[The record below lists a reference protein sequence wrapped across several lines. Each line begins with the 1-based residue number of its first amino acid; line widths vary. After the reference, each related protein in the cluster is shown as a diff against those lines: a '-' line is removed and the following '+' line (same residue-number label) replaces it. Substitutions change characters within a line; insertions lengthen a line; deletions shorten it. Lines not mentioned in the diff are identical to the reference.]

1 MKFKE
6 GDILEF
12 SKGRAAYAAN
22 DGAQA
27 IFTGKFY
34 IDRDGGELIEVKWVR
49 NGDDN
54 GQKDGEYYTS
64 MFTKVGEVSTQK
76 ENRIF
81 EENKEMEERIQV
93 NGVWYVREI
102 NPTPEIEIKNKDISF
117 SMERVWE
124 SSDWC
129 FIAHVIMLDGA
140 ETLDDHYPD
149 PYIKITDKRPLDREN
164 WIEDDVDNP
173 IFMFGVLEG
182 NPDSMKDAREMFD
195 EQGLEEFKAFLRYLI
210 KVGWLKK

>member
-1 MKFKE
+1 
-6 GDILEF
+6 
-12 SKGRAAYAAN
+12 
-22 DGAQA
+22 
-27 IFTGKFY
+27 
-34 IDRDGGELIEVKWVR
+34 
-49 NGDDN
+49 
-54 GQKDGEYYTS
+54 
-64 MFTKVGEVSTQK
+64 
-76 ENRIF
+76 
-81 EENKEMEERIQV
+81 MEERIQV

-102 NPTPEIEIKNKDISF
+102 NPTPEIEIKNKEVTF

-140 ETLDDHYPD
+140 ETLKDHYPD

-164 WIEDDVDNP
+164 WIEDETDNP

-182 NPDSMKDAREMFD
+182 NPDSMGDAREMFD

-210 KVGWLKK
+210 KVGWLIKK

>member
-1 MKFKE
+1 LRK
-6 GDILEF
+6 L
-12 SKGRAAYAAN
+12 
-22 DGAQA
+22 
-27 IFTGKFY
+27 
-34 IDRDGGELIEVKWVR
+34 
-49 NGDDN
+49 
-54 GQKDGEYYTS
+54 
-64 MFTKVGEVSTQK
+64 KV
-76 ENRIF
+76 
-81 EENKEMEERIQV
+81 MEERIQV

-102 NPTPEIEIKNKDISF
+102 NPTSEIEIKNKEVIF

-140 ETLDDHYPD
+140 ETLKDHYPD
-149 PYIKITDKRPLDREN
+149 PYIKVTDKRSLERED

-173 IFMFGVLEG
+173 NFMFGVLEG

>member
-1 MKFKE
+1 MRK
-6 GDILEF
+6 L
-12 SKGRAAYAAN
+12 
-22 DGAQA
+22 
-27 IFTGKFY
+27 
-34 IDRDGGELIEVKWVR
+34 
-49 NGDDN
+49 
-54 GQKDGEYYTS
+54 
-64 MFTKVGEVSTQK
+64 KV
-76 ENRIF
+76 
-81 EENKEMEERIQV
+81 MEERIQV

-102 NPTPEIEIKNKDISF
+102 NPTSEIEIKNKEVIF

-140 ETLDDHYPD
+140 ETLKDHYPD
-149 PYIKITDKRPLDREN
+149 PYIKVTDKRSLERED

-173 IFMFGVLEG
+173 NFMFGVLEG

-210 KVGWLKK
+210 KVGWLIKK

>member
-1 MKFKE
+1 MRK
-6 GDILEF
+6 L
-12 SKGRAAYAAN
+12 
-22 DGAQA
+22 
-27 IFTGKFY
+27 
-34 IDRDGGELIEVKWVR
+34 
-49 NGDDN
+49 
-54 GQKDGEYYTS
+54 
-64 MFTKVGEVSTQK
+64 KV
-76 ENRIF
+76 
-81 EENKEMEERIQV
+81 MEERIQV

-102 NPTPEIEIKNKDISF
+102 NPTSEIEIKNKEVIF

-140 ETLDDHYPD
+140 ETLKDHYPD
-149 PYIKITDKRPLDREN
+149 PYIKVTDKRSLERED

-173 IFMFGVLEG
+173 NFMFGVLEG

>member
-1 MKFKE
+1 
-6 GDILEF
+6 
-12 SKGRAAYAAN
+12 
-22 DGAQA
+22 
-27 IFTGKFY
+27 
-34 IDRDGGELIEVKWVR
+34 
-49 NGDDN
+49 
-54 GQKDGEYYTS
+54 
-64 MFTKVGEVSTQK
+64 
-76 ENRIF
+76 
-81 EENKEMEERIQV
+81 MEERIQV

-102 NPTPEIEIKNKDISF
+102 NPTSEIEIKNKEVIF

-140 ETLDDHYPD
+140 ETLKDHYPD
-149 PYIKITDKRPLDREN
+149 PYIKITDKRPLDRKD
-164 WIEDDVDNP
+164 WVEDETDNS

-182 NPDSMKDAREMFD
+182 NPDSVKDARETFD

>member
-1 MKFKE
+1 
-6 GDILEF
+6 
-12 SKGRAAYAAN
+12 
-22 DGAQA
+22 
-27 IFTGKFY
+27 
-34 IDRDGGELIEVKWVR
+34 
-49 NGDDN
+49 
-54 GQKDGEYYTS
+54 
-64 MFTKVGEVSTQK
+64 
-76 ENRIF
+76 
-81 EENKEMEERIQV
+81 MEERIQV

-102 NPTPEIEIKNKDISF
+102 NPTSEIEIKNKEVIF

-140 ETLDDHYPD
+140 ETLKDHYPD
-149 PYIKITDKRPLDREN
+149 PYIKVTDKRSLERED

-173 IFMFGVLEG
+173 NFMFGVLEG

-210 KVGWLKK
+210 KVGWLIKK